1 MQEISILKQ
10 AIPFVRRFKGSLF
23 VLKFGGEA
31 IRTQEALDRLCED
44 ISFLHD
50 VGIRVIVIH
59 GGGKQVT
66 ELEGKLGA
74 ESRFVAGRRVTSPE
88 SLEALKMVLAGKLNV
103 ELVATLQG
111 MGMKAVGLSG
121 VSGGII
127 TAMRRPPK
135 KVTGSDEVVDFG
147 EVGDID
153 TINNSI
159 LESLLSQG
167 CIPVVSPLAADRD
180 GNILN
185 VNADVAAA
193 RIASSFPAEKLLLMS
208 DTQGVMTDL
217 GDPTSMISQ
226 LDSSQAREAIRQG
239 IIKGGMIPKVE
250 MGLSALEAGVNSVHI
265 LSATEPNTLLLEIFT
280 ESGCGTMLIPG

>member
-31 IRTQEALDRLCED
+31 IRTQDALDRLCED

-50 VGIRVIVIH
+50 VGIRVIIVH

-88 SLEALKMVLAGKLNV
+88 SLEALKMVLAGKLNI

-111 MGMKAVGLSG
+111 MGMKAIGLSG
-121 VSGGII
+121 VSCGII
-127 TAMRRPPK
+127 NATKRPPK

-147 EVGDID
+147 EVGDIQSVD
-153 TINNSI
+153 KTI
-159 LESLLSQG
+159 LESLLAQG

-180 GNILN
+180 GRILN

-193 RIASSFPAEKLLLMS
+193 KIASSFPAEKLLLMS

-217 GDPTSMISQ
+217 NDPTSMISQ
-226 LDSSQAREAIRQG
+226 LDATQAREAIRQG

-250 MGLSALEAGVNSVHI
+250 MGLGALEAGVNSVHI